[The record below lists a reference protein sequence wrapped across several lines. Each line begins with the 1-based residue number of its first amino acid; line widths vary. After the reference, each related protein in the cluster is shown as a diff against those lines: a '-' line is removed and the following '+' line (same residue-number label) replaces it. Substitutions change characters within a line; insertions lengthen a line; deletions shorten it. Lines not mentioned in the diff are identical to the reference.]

1 MNVMSHWT
9 NRELRGRLSWSN
21 YIILIAEG
29 VVERAQTRGVSHI
42 SLAQYSTAHI
52 ERLSLLRNGRGVL
65 LRPFIAWRGVV
76 GPLYPHA
83 QTRSTSLSLG
93 TFQNKHVLA
102 QLGTVQKLALKDRTG
117 KARSEKL
124 FLENYPK
131 PQSGPSEMNEMK
143 GRRLQPFFFQIAM
156 QKKKQQMESCMKGW
170 KQVLISNAFVLLK

>member
-1 MNVMSHWT
+1 MIKLYYSYRRGGRREST
-9 NRELRGRLSWSN
+9 N
-21 YIILIAEG
+21 
-29 VVERAQTRGVSHI
+29 TGVSHI

-65 LRPFIAWRGVV
+65 LRPFIAWRVLW
-76 GPLYPHA
+76 GPCIPCPNTLHKSF
-83 QTRSTSLSLG
+83 TRHIS
-93 TFQNKHVLA
+93 NKHVLA

-143 GRRLQPFFFQIAM
+143 GRRLQPFFSFKLLCR
-156 QKKKQQMESCMKGW
+156 KKTANGVLHERMKTSLNIKCICASQVNFSC
-170 KQVLISNAFVLLK
+170 